1 MEKTMVLLIGPSGSG
16 KTATAEYLEKK
27 YSLQPIASYTT
38 RPPRYEGENGHCF
51 ISEKEFGQLGNLVA
65 YTVFDGFQYGVTA
78 DQIDQSDVYVVD
90 IGGAET
96 LYANYKG
103 NKHFIVIYLDTPSSI
118 CVQRMADRGD
128 GGLEIASRVKNDAIA
143 FRDWNTRLSSCY
155 EKIYPLEP
163 DTIENIG
170 ETVWKIIQQNTHVEA
185 AKPILHTTGCPVC
198 KAVKSALDAAGIDY
212 DVNTDIQVMKQLGIS
227 SVPILQVEDKL
238 LTAGEAFAFIKKTSG
253 N

>member
-1 MEKTMVLLIGPSGSG
+1 M
-16 KTATAEYLEKK
+16 
-27 YSLQPIASYTT
+27 
-38 RPPRYEGENGHCF
+38 
-51 ISEKEFGQLGNLVA
+51 
-65 YTVFDGFQYGVTA
+65 
-78 DQIDQSDVYVVD
+78 
-90 IGGAET
+90 
-96 LYANYKG
+96 
-103 NKHFIVIYLDTPSSI
+103 
-118 CVQRMADRGD
+118 
-128 GGLEIASRVKNDAIA
+128 EIASRVKNDAIA

-170 ETVWKIIQQNTHVEA
+170 ETVWKIIQQNTRAEA

-198 KAVKSALDAAGIDY
+198 KAVKSALDSVGIDY